1 MTIFAYQNICLQPDA
16 SDESDHAWRTD
27 WRCECPH
34 VLYPFRVGTQVLG
47 QFPWPI
53 YKDRWAPGSQD
64 AINYWPLVT
73 FRRHS
78 CPSRTARHLLGCKME
93 GRALAY
99 IQNCRQVLEILKRLD
114 DSILAI
120 FLLRAGDSVR
130 NQVRMRQ
137 LDFALL
143 EHASN

>member
-1 MTIFAYQNICLQPDA
+1 
-16 SDESDHAWRTD
+16 
-27 WRCECPH
+27 
-34 VLYPFRVGTQVLG
+34 
-47 QFPWPI
+47 
-53 YKDRWAPGSQD
+53 
-64 AINYWPLVT
+64 
-73 FRRHS
+73 
-78 CPSRTARHLLGCKME
+78 ME